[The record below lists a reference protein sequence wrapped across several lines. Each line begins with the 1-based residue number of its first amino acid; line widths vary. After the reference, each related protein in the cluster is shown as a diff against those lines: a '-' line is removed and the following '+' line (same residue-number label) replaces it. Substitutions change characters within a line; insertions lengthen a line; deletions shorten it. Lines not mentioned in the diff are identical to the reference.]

1 MVVLLLAACQDNKV
15 GTYNTPP
22 TVSVVTPADG
32 SHYNAGDLVEFY
44 GLARDS
50 QTPSDRLQVLWMSDL
65 DGELNAE
72 PPDVSGDAKF
82 SSAALSS
89 GTHTITFTAVDEN
102 AASAETSI
110 RLEIGPGS
118 DAIGTPAVTILSP
131 APNQQFSDGETVNLV
146 ATATDDVDAYDT
158 LQVEVVDV
166 PDGTVW
172 TGTPTVT
179 GSITAGLTPSVGN
192 HALTVYVTD
201 ADGKTGSATVAY
213 EVLDDG
219 RPTVVIT
226 EPADGSVWSAGST
239 VTFRG
244 TVADNE
250 TAPDELAVEWRS
262 DRMGVFST
270 NPADSSGDTSVGV
283 PLTLGV
289 HTITLSATDSQ
300 GKSGS
305 DSIVIEVFDPL
316 DVDDDGDGWTENEG
330 DCDDADAASNPGA
343 TDICDDADNDC
354 SGEVNDP
361 YQDGYEANDTAW
373 GFDCGEV
380 DSSWLWT
387 GSTLTLSGLTL
398 HEDDDEDWFQWS
410 ADDEFYDNVSISV
423 TASGLPSSGHYVL
436 ELYSR
441 DSGRVEDSAS
451 GSASLTVTYS
461 GDILD
466 DGEDRW
472 AVRVYASS
480 WPSGSCS
487 TTYTL
492 NISS

>member
-1 MVVLLLAACQDNKV
+1 MLLLLLAACQENKV

-32 SHYNAGDLVEFY
+32 SHYNAGDLVEFH

-50 QTPSDRLQVLWMSDL
+50 QTSSELLRVLWNSDI
-65 DGELNAE
+65 DGELNTE

-82 SSAALSS
+82 STAALTS

-102 AASAETSI
+102 AASAETSV

-118 DAIGTPAVTILSP
+118 DAIGTPVVTILSP
-131 APNQQFSDGETVNLV
+131 APNQQFSDGETMNLV

-179 GSITAGLTPSVGN
+179 GSITAGLTPSVGT
-192 HALTVYVTD
+192 HALTVNVTD
-201 ADGKTGSATVAY
+201 SDGKTGSATVAY

-239 VTFRG
+239 ITFRG

-250 TAPDELAVEWRS
+250 TAADDLAVEWSS

-283 PLTLGV
+283 PLPLGV

-305 DSIVIEVFDPL
+305 DSIVIEVYDPL

-330 DCDDADAASNPGA
+330 DCDDADPSSNPGA

-354 SGEVNDP
+354 SGEVNEP
-361 YQDGYEANDTAW
+361 YHDGYEVNDTSW
-373 GFDCGEV
+373 GYDCGEV

-398 HEDDDEDWFQWS
+398 HEDDDEDWFQWN
-410 ADDEFYDNVSISV
+410 ADDEYYDNVSISI
-423 TASGLPSSGHYVL
+423 TASGLPSGGRYLL

-441 DSGRVEDSAS
+441 DTGRVEDSAS
-451 GSASLTVTYS
+451 GNASLTVTYS
-461 GDILD
+461 GDLLD

-472 AVRVYASS
+472 AVRVYAST

-492 NISS
+492 TISS